1 MFKTLAA
8 VAMIALAA
16 SCSKDAAEAPAVNGD
31 ATVTFSVELPGVV
44 SRAEAT
50 INDGSKA
57 TQLYYA
63 VYEAGTVGKTD
74 GAFLFQGTQTINL
87 STTVNLELV
96 ADQTYDIVFW
106 AQAAGTHQP
115 KLENKTIAMN
125 YAAAVAGADDTRDAF
140 IGFVDNLE
148 IKGSANETVYL
159 KRPFAQLN
167 VALSEGQLAAAEKA
181 GFVLKTVTVKTE
193 THTGFSIA
201 EGIGNATG
209 EHQAVE
215 FQAAEFAAFNPAK
228 LSNTTYDWVSFNY
241 VLPALPT
248 DVIDVEIIFTDK
260 NGKTIN
266 VPKFTNVRK

>member
-31 ATVTFSVELPGVV
+31 ATVTFSVEMPGIA
-44 SRAEAT
+44 SRAT
-50 INDGSKA
+50 NDGTTA
-57 TQLYYA
+57 TELYYA

-74 GAFLFQGTQTINL
+74 GQFLFQDKQAINL

-106 AQAAGTHQP
+106 AQAANTHTP
-115 KLENKTIAMN
+115 DLANKTIAMN
-125 YAAAVAGADDTRDAF
+125 YAAAVAGADETRDAF

-167 VALSEGQLAAAEKA
+167 VALSQGQLAAAEKA
-181 GFVLKTVTVKTE
+181 GFELKTVTVKTA

-201 EGIGNATG
+201 EGIGDATG
-209 EHQAVE
+209 
-215 FQAAEFAAFNPAK
+215 
-228 LSNTTYDWVSFNY
+228 
-241 VLPALPT
+241 
-248 DVIDVEIIFTDK
+248 
-260 NGKTIN
+260 
-266 VPKFTNVRK
+266 